1 MSIEIIRLA
10 KSRPYPP
17 RMSAFTQTF
26 WQSLTQGQLQTTC
39 CGNCE
44 KLTFPPKPA
53 CPYCWGE
60 NVGWREL
67 SGNGV
72 LYSYTTVHA
81 APEAFAAEVPYDLGI
96 IDLDEGLRVATG
108 ITGAGTPKL
117 DAPVRAVVLAYTDG
131 PLLAFTQEGI

>member
-1 MSIEIIRLA
+1 MSIEIITVA

-17 RMSAFTQTF
+17 RQSEFTQTF
-26 WQSLTQGQLQTTC
+26 WQALAQGQLRTTC
-39 CGNCE
+39 CGDCG
-44 KLTFPPKPA
+44 KFTFPPKPI

-60 NVGWREL
+60 QVMWREL

-81 APEAFAAEVPYDLGI
+81 APEVFAADVPYDLGI

-108 ITGAGTPKL
+108 ITGAGTPQL
-117 DAPVRAVVLAYTDG
+117 DRPVRAVALVYADG
-131 PLLAFTQEGI
+131 PLLAFTQDNV